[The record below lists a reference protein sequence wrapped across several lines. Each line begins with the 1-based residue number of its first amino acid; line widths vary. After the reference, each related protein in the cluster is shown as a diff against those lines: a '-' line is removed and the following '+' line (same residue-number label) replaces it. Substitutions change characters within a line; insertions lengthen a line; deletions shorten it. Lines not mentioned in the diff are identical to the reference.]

1 MITQNLQSH
10 LHIEVFGGFRSSAGR
25 LIRNF
30 IDRIQSEQV
39 EARRQMIKERQ
50 MLNEYHQEMIDGMP
64 LQEKLKIGNYRFSL
78 NK

>member
-1 MITQNLQSH
+1 MITQNLQSR
-10 LHIEVFGGFRSSAGR
+10 LHTEVFGGFRSSASR

-64 LQEKLKIGNYRFSL
+64 LQEKLKIGNYRF
-78 NK
+78 